1 MPQGISPKLPLTID
15 SQDGKYALNKTL
27 RQAIAQ
33 NLKNL
38 VLTAPGERIMNPDFG
53 VGIRNYLFRENAA
66 PLYAE
71 IKGKIIR
78 QVNMFMPFLRIID
91 VGFLSSS
98 DDPIN
103 ISDNVIYVKIIYH
116 IGPLGTDDTLD
127 LTVQ

>member
-53 VGIRNYLFRENAA
+53 VGIRNYLFRENAT

-71 IKGKIIR
+71 IKAKIIR
-78 QVNMFMPFLRIID
+78 QVDIFMPFLRIVD
-91 VGFLSSS
+91 VGFLSAQ

-103 ISDNVIYVKIIYH
+103 ISDNAIYVKIIYH
-116 IGPLGTDDTLD
+116 IAPLGTDDSLD

>member
-71 IKGKIIR
+71 IKAKIIR
-78 QVNMFMPFLRIID
+78 HVDIFMPFLRIVD
-91 VGFLSSS
+91 VGFLSAH

-103 ISDNVIYVKIIYH
+103 ISDNAIYVKIIYH
-116 IGPLGTDDTLD
+116 ITPLGTDDSLD